1 MFVMIAFS
9 NSVNLT
15 DGLDGLASSVTA
27 LVTFLMALVGYNAGF
42 ADYPLF
48 YAGILGACLGFLVY
62 NHHPAKIF
70 MGDTGS
76 MALGGGLA
84 AAAIMMKLEIILAI
98 AGLIYVMEALSVI
111 IQVTYFKKTG
121 GKRIFRMAPLHHHF
135 ELGGMHE
142 TKVVRLFCTI
152 TLVFCIIAFL
162 LSVI

>member
-1 MFVMIAFS
+1 MANVKFSRHYAGSAPFSAGKRRASGQSQGQGAVFV
-9 NSVNLT
+9 LQK
-15 DGLDGLASSVTA
+15 D
-27 LVTFLMALVGYNAGF
+27 
-42 ADYPLF
+42 
-48 YAGILGACLGFLVY
+48 AGILGACLGFLVY

-142 TKVVRLFCTI
+142 TKVVRLFATI

>member
-1 MFVMIAFS
+1 
-9 NSVNLT
+9 
-15 DGLDGLASSVTA
+15 
-27 LVTFLMALVGYNAGF
+27 
-42 ADYPLF
+42 
-48 YAGILGACLGFLVY
+48 
-62 NHHPAKIF
+62 
-70 MGDTGS
+70 

-111 IQVTYFKKTG
+111 IQVTYFKRTG

-142 TKVVRLFCTI
+142 TKVVRLFATI